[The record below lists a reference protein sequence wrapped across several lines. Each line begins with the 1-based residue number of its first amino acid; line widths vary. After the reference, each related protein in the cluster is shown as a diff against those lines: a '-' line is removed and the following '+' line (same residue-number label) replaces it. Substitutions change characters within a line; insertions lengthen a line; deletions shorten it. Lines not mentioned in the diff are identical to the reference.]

1 MVIPGSCYSCLLRI
15 TRETKMTNMC
25 FKKNGSV
32 KVWAALFPPL
42 PLCLLREDYRMC
54 KNPFKK
60 PSLKSG
66 CLELPWLH
74 SPALCPFPRAHLYSL
89 ITSCCPCH
97 GNRMGTGSPCPTH
110 GSQRDTERI
119 CTKRFTSE
127 TLPDPPK
134 SSSSVTAAGPWD
146 HLEGSRVTAPAEEGW
161 EGLQEQLWAGLE
173 GSW

>member
-1 MVIPGSCYSCLLRI
+1 MG
-15 TRETKMTNMC
+15 NMC

-42 PLCLLREDYRMC
+42 PLCLLREDYRMY

-66 CLELPWLH
+66 CPELPWLH

-97 GNRMGTGSPCPTH
+97 GDRMGTGSSCPTH

-134 SSSSVTAAGPWD
+134 SSSSVTAAGPWGR
-146 HLEGSRVTAPAEEGW
+146 LEGSRVTAPAEEGW